1 MSRSSRFVKK
11 YSARFVVYIAIFL
24 LIAILIISI
33 ASKDNSWIIE
43 VENCITEENWMP
55 DVRYEP
61 ISHASFFLYENGEEN
76 FFVLTSQKD
85 FVSYMDALV
94 GRFVTQTEKAISKE
108 KLDEILA
115 ADKVLSYAHRFPTS
129 FGPLG
134 LSGSFEVAYFI
145 LEDKLGEGVEG
156 KIIMQDRRAGEDSH
170 YSVWQITDWVF
181 W

>member
-1 MSRSSRFVKK
+1 MPQLSHFIKK
-11 YSARFVVYIAIFL
+11 YRARFVIYIVAFL

-33 ASKDNSWIIE
+33 ASKDVSWISE
-43 VENCITEENWMP
+43 VENYIKKENW
-55 DVRYEP
+55 VSNVQYEP
-61 ISHASFFLYENGEEN
+61 INYASFFLYENGEEN

-94 GRFVTQTEKAISKE
+94 GRFVTQTEKTISKE

-115 ADKVLSYAHRFPTS
+115 TNKVLSYAHRFPTS

-145 LEDKLGEGVEG
+145 LEDKTGEGVEG
-156 KIIMQDRRAGEDSH
+156 KIIMQDRRAEDSH